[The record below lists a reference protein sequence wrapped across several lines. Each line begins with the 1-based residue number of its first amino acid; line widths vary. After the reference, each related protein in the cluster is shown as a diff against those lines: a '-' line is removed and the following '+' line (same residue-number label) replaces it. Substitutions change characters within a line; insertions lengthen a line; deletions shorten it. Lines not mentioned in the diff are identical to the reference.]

1 MKIRK
6 GDRVLILNGKD
17 KGKQGEVLQSSP
29 KHGKILVEGVALI
42 KKHIKAEKD
51 KKGNKV
57 GQRIELPT
65 FINVSKVKLVCPLCK
80 EAARVGYLVTK
91 ESKKRVCKKC
101 KKNIDD
107 KE

>member
-1 MKIRK
+1 MKIHK
-6 GDRVLILNGKD
+6 GDRIVVLSGKD
-17 KGKQGEVLQSSP
+17 KGVQGEVLQCAP
-29 KHGKILVEGVALI
+29 KMGKVLIEGVGLI

-51 KKGNKV
+51 KKGARV

-65 FINVSKVKLVCPLCK
+65 FVNVSKVKLVCPLCK
-80 EAARVGYLVTK
+80 KATRVGYEVTK
-91 ESKKRVCKKC
+91 EGKKRVCKKC